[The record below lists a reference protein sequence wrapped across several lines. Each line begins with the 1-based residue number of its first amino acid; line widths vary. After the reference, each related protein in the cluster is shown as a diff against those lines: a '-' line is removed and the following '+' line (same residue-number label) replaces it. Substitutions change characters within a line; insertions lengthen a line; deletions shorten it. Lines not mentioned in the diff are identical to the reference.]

1 MEDHLKLKKSGGTL
15 KGVWRPHKT
24 RDSMIGFI
32 EYWVEPTEIPASR
45 YRGWIGLS
53 ASKYGNW
60 QKRSGQ
66 ANEHNGQIPPDFWWE
81 EWEPKAIRQYYNHH
95 PLADYPQLTF
105 MRLDQDT
112 VAVSPS

>member
-81 EWEPKAIRQYYNHH
+81 EWEPKAIRPRIQVRSATLLHSSSHAHLFEYDGW
-95 PLADYPQLTF
+95 LLKA
-105 MRLDQDT
+105 
-112 VAVSPS
+112 

>member
-1 MEDHLKLKKSGGTL
+1 
-15 KGVWRPHKT
+15 
-24 RDSMIGFI
+24 MIGFI
-32 EYWVEPTEIPASR
+32 EYWVEPTEIPTSR

-66 ANEHNGQIPPDFWWE
+66 ANEHNGQILPDFWWE

-95 PLADYPQLTF
+95 PLADYPRLTF